1 MLDTERWLL
10 PEGMEEL
17 LPEQAEQIEFLRRS
31 ILKLYQRWGY
41 RFVMTPLVEHLESLQ
56 VGTGNDIGQ
65 YTFKLIDEMTGR
77 LLGVRADITPQVSR
91 IDAHRMSEDG
101 PSRLCYA
108 GPVLLTKPREL
119 GGSRNPVQIGAEL
132 YGHSG
137 KESDIEI
144 LELMLSSLERT
155 GLTQISL
162 DLGHVGIFRGLV
174 SQYNIDETLEADLFD
189 ALQRKAR
196 PEIEE
201 LLADDESS
209 VACQS
214 AFVALVGLNGGE
226 STIAEAR
233 VALGDVSADVDAAL
247 TALEEIYNGLKAR
260 CPGVSIHFDLA
271 ELRGYQYHTGAVFA
285 AYVPGYWQAVAQGG
299 RYDDVGKVFGRA
311 RPATGYSMDLR
322 AICNLLPAFENDRN
336 HIYAPSKSDGV
347 LERKIHEL
355 RDSGESVVRE
365 LPEQSR
371 QTSQQMQQKA
381 QQEGCNRVLVKRD
394 AQWVIESL

>member
-1 MLDTERWLL
+1 MSDTERWLL

-41 RFVMTPLVEHLESLQ
+41 RYVMTPLVEHLESLQ
-56 VGTGNDIGQ
+56 VGTGNDIGKH
-65 YTFKLIDEMTGR
+65 TFKLIDEMTGR

-91 IDAHRMSEDG
+91 IDAHRLKQEG

-108 GPVLLTKPREL
+108 GPVLLTRPREL

-137 KESDIEI
+137 TESDIEI

-155 GLTQISL
+155 GLGEVSL
-162 DLGHVGIFRGLV
+162 DLGHVGIFRGLI
-174 SQYNIDETLEADLFD
+174 SQYEIDEDLEANLFD

-201 LLADDESS
+201 LLANELNPS
-209 VACQS
+209 CRN
-214 AFVALVGLNGGE
+214 AFVSLVSLNGGE
-226 STIAEAR
+226 ETIAEAR
-233 VALGDVSADVDAAL
+233 AVLGEVSVDVDSAL
-247 TALEEIYNGLKAR
+247 TALEKIYTGLKVR
-260 CPGVSIHFDLA
+260 CPKVSIHFDLA

-285 AYVPGYWQAVAQGG
+285 AYVPGYWQAIAQGG

-311 RPATGYSMDLR
+311 RPATGFSMDLR
-322 AICNLLPAFENDRN
+322 AICNLLPAFDEDA
-336 HIYAPSKSDGV
+336 HGIYAPSENNAA
-347 LERKIHEL
+347 LEQKIHDL
-355 RDSGESVVRE
+355 RNAGECVVRE
-365 LPEQSR
+365 LPSQSG
-371 QTSQQMQQKA
+371 TAKQM
-381 QQEGCNRVLVKRD
+381 GCNRILVQRNSE
-394 AQWVIESL
+394 WIIEELESK